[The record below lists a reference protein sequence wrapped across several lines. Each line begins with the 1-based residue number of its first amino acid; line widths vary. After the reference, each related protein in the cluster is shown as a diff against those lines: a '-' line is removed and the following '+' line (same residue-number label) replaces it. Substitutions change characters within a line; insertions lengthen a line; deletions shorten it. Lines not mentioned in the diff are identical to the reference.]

1 MISMALLLLV
11 DLFAGLNFGCSISNL
26 STQIIKM
33 YSKNGHVSSF
43 DPESNVITSLLSVSV
58 LIGSMV
64 GSMSCTYFMERFG
77 RKHVAIVSSVLAAV
91 LNGLT
96 IIPVHWGYLFAMRVL
111 LGIPASALT
120 TTIPVWLSELA
131 STAERGV
138 LTVCF
143 QLFICGGIIVSA
155 LLLLAIGTR
164 DDLYWISFLGT
175 LVPCVCSAICCCFL
189 PDSKKAKDD

>member
-11 DLFAGLNFGCSISNL
+11 DLFAGLNFGCTISNL

-33 YSKNGHVSSF
+33 YSKNEHVTSF

-64 GSMSCTYFMERFG
+64 GSMSCTYLMERFG
-77 RKHVAIVSSVLAAV
+77 RKGVAIVSSVVAAV

-96 IIPVHWGYLFAMRVL
+96 IIPVHWGYLFAIRVL
-111 LGIPASALT
+111 LGIPAAALS

-131 STAERGV
+131 TTAKRGV

-143 QLFICGGIIVSA
+143 
-155 LLLLAIGTR
+155 
-164 DDLYWISFLGT
+164 
-175 LVPCVCSAICCCFL
+175 
-189 PDSKKAKDD
+189 